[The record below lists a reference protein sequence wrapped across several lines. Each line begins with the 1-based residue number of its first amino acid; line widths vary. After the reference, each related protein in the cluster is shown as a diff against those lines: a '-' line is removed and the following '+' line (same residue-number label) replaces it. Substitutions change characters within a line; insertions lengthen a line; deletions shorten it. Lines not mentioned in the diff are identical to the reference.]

1 MIRHNGIHSVEK
13 FVEIALYDKDFGYY
27 VRNNPFGKRGDFITA
42 PLISPLFSE
51 MISIWIIS
59 FWIKLGKPKKFSFVE
74 LGPGNG
80 EFCKTLCRTLGN
92 FPELRNSI
100 KIYL

>member
-27 VRNNPFGKRGDFITA
+27 TRNNPFGKRGDFITA

-59 FWIKLGKPKKFSFVE
+59 LWIKLRKPKNFHLLNWDQVTESFVKPFVE
-74 LGPGNG
+74 L
-80 EFCKTLCRTLGN
+80 
-92 FPELRNSI
+92 
-100 KIYL
+100 